1 MSVLPPP
8 VITSH
13 TDLIPNNPFFAG
25 THNTPSVAVDPT
37 NSNNVVAMFTTVAA
51 TTNPLWEPPG
61 DDQTTFIQGAIST
74 NAGQTWNPFRMGS
87 YEFTLTDPTEM
98 PSPGD
103 PDNPLEQATDP
114 NVAFDRNGNFY
125 VVWVEHRPDNAA
137 GDVRYAKFQFNGSAP
152 VPLATPNYPNGA
164 LYYWAA
170 ASPTQAD
177 VAMNPTIAIDTNVP
191 FFTDPTTGQTQTDP
205 FSGNVYIGWDTNNI
219 QPGPPP
225 TSPIAF
231 NPNTVKVIA
240 SSDGGQSFSTQ
251 IYGNTGDR
259 PGDTSHDPNYTTLI
273 NAAGGG
279 AQRDGAPRLVVS
291 QGTNSGRTS
300 GTFNG
305 QVVGPVPGGE
315 LSVVWP
321 DFGRDDIRSNSV
333 TGAVSAYAPSGNIN
347 QSIVNAFLP
356 QGSSVAVTTP
366 TLSSQTVNITDPRFS
381 TLTDVSVT
389 LNIIHPNLNLLNVT
403 LLPEAKLDKPYGI
416 TFSPDGRDLFV
427 SSFNNNTVVEYDAT
441 TGSFVTIFVS
451 AKSGGLVGPTGLAF
465 GPNGDLFVLS
475 TKDPSTGMPSN
486 EVLEYDGTT
495 GAFVKIFVAAGSA
508 GLSDP
513 EDMVFKG
520 GVLYITSHNSNQVL
534 KYDATTGAPIGT
546 GVFVAMSSGGLSGP
560 EGLVFGPDGNLYVSS
575 LNNSSVLEYQGVN
588 GPAPGAFIKTYVP
601 SGFGGLA
608 SPEGLTFGADGELY
622 VTSGANNQVLRYT
635 GPNPG
640 PSISAAVQTT
650 AATPTT
656 TSFVGPLSL
665 SATDNFYNGLSLTFT
680 SGVNSGLA
688 RQITSYTG
696 ATRTFT
702 FATAWPSAPA
712 VGDNFTINSTPMA
725 SGSVQGPTT
734 SFSGPASLS
743 STDNF
748 YNGFTLTFTSGAN
761 FGLSRQISIYSGAT
775 RTFNFANAWPN
786 SAAPGDSFSL
796 NATNPGA
803 FLDDFVRAVPGGTGL
818 GGLLSPQGIAFGPGP
833 VVGGNNFLF
842 VVSKTTNSVMRY
854 SAVPGDPQPSIIT
867 SDNVQANPAPT
878 TTRLAGSAFLNPND
892 NFYNGLTLTF
902 NSGAN
907 LGLSRTITSYTG
919 SNRLFTFATAWPVA
933 PAVGDSF
940 SIVRTGADFVS
951 PGDGG
956 LSNPNDLLLNNGLLL
971 VSSVNTSS
979 VLSYSLFDGSFQGTF
994 IGTGSGGLQTPAGL
1008 AVRPM
1013 TNFMFVGSQANAQ
1026 VLRYDAT
1033 TGTSLGVF
1041 VPGGSGGLIN
1051 PTDIAFGAGPDLY
1064 VTDSV
1069 ANEVFRYDG
1078 ATGAPK
1084 PAPMQTG
1091 AVFATGTG
1099 TPNGLTAPRALVFSP
1114 DNSHLFVTSYNSM
1127 TGLSQ
1132 ILEFDASTG
1141 AFISVFASSVGVGA
1155 TPATPLNNP
1164 QGMFVYTDANGIQNL
1179 YVTNSNN
1186 QILRYNL
1193 ATGKFMET
1201 IVPVNGNAGNLGG
1214 WSGAAGIL
1222 VNPFDGMLYVSS
1234 TNNNSVMRYAGT
1246 PAMSNPSGNG
1256 PSGSAYF
1263 TAPGGGA
1270 AAPIILL
1277 DNHTDNAGNT
1287 HAAGA
1292 TGQNLGFFNMTGV
1305 AVGTTFDDFV
1315 PRNISDI
1322 TAAAPFAEQFQ
1333 SEYGGLKGL
1342 TGQTAAQLNGTWTL
1356 EVTDERPVTQPMS
1369 ILNWALTFTSGM
1381 GFGPIYSTASNPINQ
1396 TDKLV
1401 AGPPPPGGIQPAP
1414 LIGRANSV
1422 GSTIPSINFTPVNP
1436 YPNEPNTPVSPDRGI
1451 GPAPVIA
1458 SDNTLGSFS
1467 PYQGRLY
1474 IAYVARIPPPP
1485 ANPLDNTD
1493 IFLSYSD
1500 DGGISWSRAPL
1511 KVNDDSAFDGFSEG
1525 TRPQFEPN
1533 IAVDQS
1539 TGTLV
1544 LTFYDARYDSARD
1557 RVTTTIATSI
1567 DGGQT
1572 FAPQTYLNDSRTAR
1586 DAITGQLQVLE
1597 PIPDNQGAGYGGRD
1611 TAFGFGERQALAVSN
1626 GQVYSI
1632 WSGNEN
1638 AAGLDIWTAKA
1649 TIAAGPRILS
1659 GTEGPVS
1666 GQKLF
1671 STFVSD
1677 GTQLA
1682 DRFEVLFDRPVDPA
1696 TFTTAMVQV
1705 MFRNTTTPAGSAP
1718 IPLDVT
1724 GVIPEDLGI
1733 FGPAQATGA
1742 TQFLVRFDPAKAL
1755 SLGGTYT
1762 GTYSYTVGSNISGTI
1777 NANVQSAPPPSTTS
1791 LAGSAFLNPNDNYY
1805 TNLVLTF
1812 TSTSPGTNAN
1822 LGKSRVIATYTGAT
1836 RLFTFTNAW
1845 QIAPAAGDAF
1855 IITSTP
1861 MDRIRSFNIT
1871 VGPGSPLPSQTVN
1884 PNSRVPP
1891 QDTGGDG
1898 PPGFPFNPSFDPRDT
1913 TFSSITTSAP
1923 GQFVTNVTVTVNIQH
1938 TSDSD
1943 LLIDLIGPD
1952 GTIVVLS
1959 KNEPKPD
1966 ITAGSDQGFINT
1978 TFDDSASLPISA
1990 GTDASN
1996 FFGAHPFNNGTFRPE
2011 TPLGQFLG
2019 KIADGV
2025 WTLAVD
2031 DTAQQDIGTLV
2042 SWTLNVSAASGT
2054 ITLGTGNMMDQNS
2067 NGVRGE
2073 NPGDLF
2079 IAPRPLQ
2086 GVPFQLPY
2094 DTTTLPIIVPGP
2106 HIISTFVPGEPT
2118 TVDRSGSPTPNV
2130 ENLVLNGT
2138 VNSIDIVFDRNMS
2151 PATVTPASIL
2161 RIIGPVGVIQGP
2173 FTISADPNPNHL
2185 RFINGA
2191 LTSAADPDP
2200 SHPRTYKITFPTQ
2213 QLSGSY
2219 TVVLAPIMHA
2229 VPQGNQTVGDLLDTN
2244 LNAGLAVLRGVDPFN
2259 ATLTA
2264 VSHTYS
2270 GPAVNLN
2277 PGKTTAIPLN
2287 FGPENFI
2294 IQGATLTLNITYPN
2308 DPDLEASL
2316 IAPDGTPIILFTRV
2330 GGGPG
2335 TNHANFTNTTFDDNA
2350 NTPIQSGTPPFN
2362 SNLAGAFNPQT
2373 PLSVLIGKNSAG
2385 VYTLLI
2391 KNDASTV
2398 SGTHT
2403 LNNWTLNLLE
2413 RVPGTG
2419 LGEQVADQATAS
2431 FRIFTQNPANVLS
2444 HTIWTAVG
2452 PASENSSFGTD
2463 PTFFTPTAS
2472 LTPFTG
2478 AIGPEGGSST
2488 AGNSGRVGGMAVD
2501 PSDPSGNTVYIAG
2514 ASGGVWKTT
2523 NFLTTDPN
2531 GPTYVPLTDFGPSF
2545 AINIGGLDVFGR
2557 NNDPKQSIIFAG
2569 TGEGDTG
2576 SKGVGII
2583 RSMDGG
2589 ATWTLLDST
2598 NNVDA
2603 SNVPLTYNSPSRD
2616 HIFIGNSTFKVVVD
2630 PAHAPTGPNDVIV
2643 YVAMSGPNGGL
2654 WRSLDS
2660 GNHWQR
2666 MSSPSSQGT
2675 TATDVLLAPASA
2687 SVSSGNLQRVYAA
2700 FEGSGV
2706 YMSLSQGTNFTLMTG
2721 GVGNALIRD
2730 GDFSPATSIPVA
2742 NAGVNPNGAFGRIV
2756 LAMPALTGKP
2766 NQDLLYSGWLYA
2778 VVANPDGT
2786 MHGLYVT
2793 KDAGANWTQIHLP
2806 VRIIQVSGTFVP
2818 EAIPSNDETN
2828 PDHNPLGTQG
2838 NYDVTLAVDPNNP
2851 SIVYVGGTEDFVGQ
2865 PAGGLL
2871 RVDTTGLFD
2880 PHALTAFDNDDA
2892 GTGPLRTAT
2901 TGSVNLK
2908 DATKAF
2914 GVLEP
2919 PGENGL
2925 QPWLNLI
2932 SDPFTPFLVNSTV
2945 LVTNVSQFNNQGS
2958 EVRFMHF
2965 DGVQGT
2971 TDQHRVIAMKD
2982 PLTGRTRLIFGDDQG
2997 VYSVVDNGDGQFVND
3012 IGGVPDPSTGILRGK
3027 APVVAGSRNGNLQII
3042 QFYYGAV
3049 QPSVLAAEVAA
3060 AIQGE
3065 GGMFYGNAQD
3075 DGFPV
3080 SDPHTLAN
3088 GDIRWVGPLGDGTGI
3103 ATDQTGTG
3111 TAYSY
3116 QWPCCGFFSTL
3127 ATTDFFLV
3135 NDKGS
3140 GYISRTGTGGTSL
3153 VQHNNPGIV
3162 PDPQWPFLA
3171 APVGHGTTDVVQ
3183 SNFAVNPIN
3192 GNQIV
3197 IGSQA
3202 GRIFRSRDQGRTW
3215 GVIADPSAGV
3225 LDGTMAPALAYG
3237 APDPANPSQNLD
3249 DFVYIGTAG
3258 GNVYTTL
3265 DGGGTNGTDWVN
3277 LTAAGGFSDGSAVMY
3292 ISGNPTRGSHEAYVV
3307 TNNNVWHVT
3316 FSVTYPTNAPPAV
3329 TNITWQKITGDIH
3342 NITTTFSNPANGLSF
3357 QLTHDSTKPSIQ
3369 EEKPLQYLTALAVDW
3384 RFQNPNTTG
3393 GGVHPTLYVGGE
3405 GGVYR
3410 SLNVDNVSGVHW
3422 TVFPNVANDGSL
3434 IDGGYLPMA
3443 HVTDLHI
3450 SAGNINPT
3458 TGKPFQST
3466 GPNILVATTY
3476 GRGTFA
3482 IRLVNNSFNPVSGP
3496 IVASLLPTQPVG
3508 TSVSSVVVTFQTRD
3522 AAGNFLAVDPNSFT
3536 VNSIPSFVG
3545 PNGTITPSDVVDITP
3560 TPPPGQLNPHNVYE
3574 VDFPTQT
3581 VKGTYTMVIGPN
3593 VTDYAGNLMN
3603 QDSVGNPLETD
3614 PNGSADDSFTGRFYI
3629 NTTPTGPFV
3638 SGIVGHDLSS
3648 GLLEL
3653 AISNGVNG
3661 FTNASFSSL
3670 APGITWA
3677 NVHTGDFNGDGKT
3690 DIAARNLQTG
3700 QWFVGISTGSIYS
3713 FSVWGSWDPTL
3724 TWGQVLFGNF
3734 DGSGKTSIAGRAQ
3747 QTGAWYVSVPV
3758 GNSFN
3763 TTVWGGWYAGVT
3775 WVDVNMGDFN
3785 GDGKTDIVGRVSQS
3799 GDWWVAQSTGTSFV
3813 NSNWA
3818 HWYAGATWVDVNVGN
3833 FAGDVNSTTGKP
3845 ISDIV
3850 GRVLETGD
3858 WWTGVSSGSSFTTSL
3873 WGHWYAGV
3881 TWVNV
3886 LVGDFNGDGK
3896 TDIAGR
3902 ISGNGDWWV
3911 SQSSGSSFTNSLWGH
3926 WYNGFNWAT
3935 AIVGDFNGDGM
3946 FDIAGLDPANNWW
3959 VSRSTGSNFA
3969 TSFWDSWPA
3978 GNWSDVQLV
3987 NNV

>member
-37 NSNNVVAMFTTVAA
+37 NPNNVVAMFTTVAA
-51 TTNPLWEPPG
+51 TSNPLYHAPV
-61 DDQTTFIQGAIST
+61 DDGTTFIQGAIST
-74 NAGQTWNPFRMGS
+74 NAGQTWTPFRMGS
-87 YEFTLTDPTEM
+87 YEFTLTDPTEI

-103 PDNPLEQATDP
+103 PDNSLEQATDP
-114 NVAFDRNGNFY
+114 SVAFDRNGNFY
-125 VVWVEHRPDNAA
+125 VVWVEHRPDNAV
-137 GDVRYAKFQFNGSAP
+137 GDVRYAKFRFNGSAP

-170 ASPTQAD
+170 ASPGQAD
-177 VAMNPTIAIDTNVP
+177 VAMNPTIAVDTNVP
-191 FFTDPTTGQTQTDP
+191 FFTDPTTGQTQSDP

-225 TSPIAF
+225 TIPIAF
-231 NPNTVKVIA
+231 NPNTVKIIA
-240 SSDGGQSFSTQ
+240 SSDNGLSFTTQ
-251 IYGNTGDR
+251 MYANTGDF
-259 PGDTSHDPNYTTLI
+259 PGDTSHNPNFTTLI
-273 NAAGGG
+273 NASTGGG

-291 QGTNSGRTS
+291 QGTNSGRTT

-315 LSVVWP
+315 LTVVWP
-321 DFGRDDIRSNSV
+321 DFGRDQIRANSA
-333 TGAVSAYAPSGNIN
+333 TGAVGAYVPTGNIN
-347 QSIVNAFLP
+347 QTIVNAFLP
-356 QGSSVAVTTP
+356 PGGSVAVTTP
-366 TLSSQTVNITDPRFS
+366 TLSSQSVNINDPRFS

-403 LLPEAKLDKPYGI
+403 LLPEAKLDRPYGL
-416 TFSPDGRDLFV
+416 TFSPNGRDLFV
-427 SSFNNNTVVEYDAT
+427 SSFNNNTVAEYDAT
-441 TGSFVTIFVS
+441 TGSFVSVFV
-451 AKSGGLVGPTGLAF
+451 APKSGGLVGPTGLAF

-475 TKDPSTGMPSN
+475 TKDPSTGIPSN
-486 EVLEYDGTT
+486 EVLEYNGTT
-495 GAFVKIFVAAGSA
+495 GAFVKVFVVAGSA

-513 EDMVFKG
+513 EDMVFQG
-520 GVLYITSHNSNQVL
+520 GILFITSHNTNQVL
-534 KYDATTGAPIGT
+534 EYNATTGAPVGT
-546 GVFVAMSSGGLSGP
+546 GVFVAMSSGTLSGP

-575 LNNSSVLEYQGVN
+575 LSNGSVLEYQGLN
-588 GPAPGAFIKTYVP
+588 GPMPGAFIKPFVP
-601 SGFGGLA
+601 SGSNGLA

-622 VTSGANNQVLRYT
+622 VTSAANNQVLRYT
-635 GPNPG
+635 GPN
-640 PSISAAVQTT
+640 AAPFIPANVQ
-650 AATPTT
+650 AVPAPTT
-656 TSFVGPLSL
+656 TSFAGPGYLSP
-665 SATDNFYNGLSLTFT
+665 TDNAFT
-680 SGVNSGLA
+680 
-688 RQITSYTG
+688 
-696 ATRTFT
+696 
-702 FATAWPSAPA
+702 
-712 VGDNFTINSTPMA
+712 GDT
-725 SGSVQGPTT
+725 V
-734 SFSGPASLS
+734 
-743 STDNF
+743 
-748 YNGFTLTFTSGAN
+748 TFTSGAN
-761 FGLSRQISIYSGAT
+761 YGQTRQIATYTGAT
-775 RTFNFANAWPN
+775 RVFTFTTAWT
-786 SAAPGDSFSL
+786 AAPAIGDSFTI
-796 NATNPGA
+796 NPTTPGA

-854 SAVPGDPQPSIIT
+854 SAVPGDPQSSIVT

-878 TTRLAGSAFLNPND
+878 TTRLAGSTFLNPND

-956 LSNPNDLLLNNGLLL
+956 LSNPNDLLLNNGSLL
-971 VSSVNTSS
+971 VSSVNNSS
-979 VLSYSLFDGSFQGTF
+979 VLSYAADGSFLGTF

-1013 TNFMFVGSQANAQ
+1013 TNFLFVGSQANAE

-1033 TGTSLGVF
+1033 TGTPLNVF
-1041 VPGGSGGLIN
+1041 VAGGQGGLTTISN
-1051 PTDIAFGAGPDLY
+1051 IAFGPGPDLY
-1064 VTDSV
+1064 VTDST
-1069 ANEVFRYDG
+1069 ANAVFRYDG
-1078 ATGAPK
+1078 ATGASK
-1084 PAPMQTG
+1084 PAMGQTG
-1091 AVFATGTG
+1091 AIFATGS
-1099 TPNGLTAPRALVFSP
+1099 GLTAPRALAFSP
-1114 DNSHLFVTSYNSM
+1114 DNSHLFVTSFNAA
-1127 TGLSQ
+1127 TNTSQ
-1132 ILEFDASTG
+1132 ILEFDASSG
-1141 AFISVFASSVGVGA
+1141 AFIGVFASNVATAS
-1155 TPATPLNNP
+1155 TPASPLFNP
-1164 QGMFVYTDANGIQNL
+1164 QGMFVSTDANLVQDL
-1179 YVTNSNN
+1179 YVTNAAAPGPGGFN

-1201 IVPVNGNAGNLGG
+1201 IVPVNGNAANVGG

-1222 VNPFDGMLYVSS
+1222 VNPADGTLYVSS
-1234 TNNNSVMRYAGT
+1234 TNNNSVMRYVGT
-1246 PAMSNPSGNG
+1246 PATPNPSGTG
-1256 PSGSAYF
+1256 GSGAYF
-1263 TAPGGGA
+1263 TSPGGGA

-1277 DNHTDNAGNT
+1277 DNRIDNAGNT
-1287 HAAGA
+1287 RSPFIGA
-1292 TGQNLGFFNMTGV
+1292 SGQNLGVFTNMGFIV
-1305 AVGTTFDDFV
+1305 GIVGTTFDDFV
-1315 PRNISDI
+1315 PRNIADS
-1322 TAAAPFAEQFQ
+1322 TATAPFAEQFQ
-1333 SEYGGLKGL
+1333 SEYGGLTGL
-1342 TGQTAAQLNGTWTL
+1342 DGQTAAQLNGTWTL

-1369 ILNWALTFTSGM
+1369 ILSWALTFTSGM
-1381 GFGPIYSTASNPINQ
+1381 GFGPIYSNAGNIVTE

-1401 AGPPPPGGIQPAP
+1401 AGPPGSGGIQPAP

-1436 YPNEPNTPVSPDRGI
+1436 YPNQPNTPVSPDRGI

-1467 PYQGRLY
+1467 PFQGRLY
-1474 IAYVARIPPPP
+1474 IAYVARLAPPPP
-1485 ANPLDNTD
+1485 NPLDNTD

-1511 KVNDDSAFDGFSEG
+1511 MVNDDSAFDGFSEG

-1572 FAPQTYLNDSRTAR
+1572 FAPQTYLNAPRTAR
-1586 DAITGQLQVLE
+1586 DAITGQVQVLE

-1611 TAFGFGERQALAVSN
+1611 MLFGFGEHQALAVSN
-1626 GQVYSI
+1626 GNVYSI

-1638 AAGLDIWTAKA
+1638 AAGLDIWTSKA

-1671 STFVSD
+1671 PTFASD

-1682 DRFEVLFDRPVDPA
+1682 DRFEVQFDRPVDPA

-1724 GVIPEDLGI
+1724 GVIPEDLGV
-1733 FGPAQATGA
+1733 FGPAQALGA

-1755 SLGGTYT
+1755 GLGGTYT
-1762 GTYSYTVGSNISGTI
+1762 GTYSYTVGSNITGTI
-1777 NANVQSAPPPSTTS
+1777 NANVQSTPPPTTTS

-1812 TSTSPGTNAN
+1812 TSTSAATSAN
-1822 LGKSRVIATYTGAT
+1822 LGQSRVIATYAGLP
-1836 RLFTFTNAW
+1836 RRFTFTNAW
-1845 QIAPAAGDAF
+1845 PVAPAAGDAF

-1861 MDRIRSFNIT
+1861 MDRIRSFNLT
-1871 VGPGSPLPSQTVN
+1871 LGPGSPLPSQTVN
-1884 PNSRVPP
+1884 PNLRVPP

-1898 PPGFPFNPSFDPRDT
+1898 PPGFPYNPTFDPRDT
-1913 TFSSITTSAP
+1913 AFSPITTSAP
-1923 GQFVTNVTVTVNIQH
+1923 GQFVSNVTVSVNIQH

-1952 GTIVVLS
+1952 GTIIVLS
-1959 KNEPKPD
+1959 NLEPKPD
-1966 ITAGSDQGFINT
+1966 LTAGSDQGFINT

-1990 GTDASN
+1990 GTDAN
-1996 FFGAHPFNNGTFRPE
+1996 NPFGIHPFNNGTFRPE
-2011 TPLGQFLG
+2011 TPLGQFIG
-2019 KIADGV
+2019 KTATGT

-2031 DTAQQDIGTLV
+2031 DTAQQDIGMLV
-2042 SWTLNVSAASGT
+2042 SWTLNVSSASGT
-2054 ITLGTGNMMDQNS
+2054 VTLGTGNMMDQN
-2067 NGVRGE
+2067 GDTVRGE

-2086 GVPFQLPY
+2086 GIPFQLPY

-2106 HIISTFVPGEPT
+2106 HVISTFVPGEPT
-2118 TVDRSGSPTPNV
+2118 TVDRSGTPTPNV

-2138 VNSIDIVFDRNMS
+2138 VNSIVIVFDRNMD
-2151 PATVTPASIL
+2151 PTTVTPASIL
-2161 RIIGPVGVIQGP
+2161 RIIGPVGAIQGP
-2173 FTISADPNPNHL
+2173 FTITADPNPNYP
-2185 RFINGA
+2185 RFINGFS
-2191 LTSAADPDP
+2191 TTAADPD
-2200 SHPRTYKITFPTQ
+2200 SAHPRTFKITFPTQ

-2219 TVVLAPIMHA
+2219 TVVLAPIMRA
-2229 VPQGNQTVGDLLDTN
+2229 VPQGTQTVGDLLDTN
-2244 LNAGLAVLRGVDPFN
+2244 LNAGLDVLRGVDPTN
-2259 ATLTA
+2259 ATKTA
-2264 VSHTYS
+2264 ISHTYS

-2294 IQGATLTLNITYPN
+2294 IQGATLTLNITYPF

-2316 IAPDGTPIILFTRV
+2316 VAPDGTPIILFTRV

-2335 TNHANFTNTTFDDNA
+2335 ANHANFTNTTFDDNA

-2373 PLSVLIGKNSAG
+2373 PLSVLIGKAAAG

-2398 SGTHT
+2398 TGTHT

-2413 RVPGTG
+2413 RIPGTG

-2444 HTIWTAVG
+2444 HTTWTAVG
-2452 PASENSSFGTD
+2452 PASENSSFATD
-2463 PTFFTPTAS
+2463 PTFFTPTSS
-2472 LTPFTG
+2472 LSLFTG

-2488 AGNSGRVGGMAVD
+2488 SGNSGRIGGMALD

-2523 NFLTTDPN
+2523 NFLTPDPN

-2557 NNDPKQSIIFAG
+2557 NNDPKQSIVFAG

-2598 NNVDA
+2598 NNVYD
-2603 SNVPLTYNSPSRD
+2603 LTNDGGNHALDGQALPYNSASRD
-2616 HIFIGNSTFKVVVD
+2616 HVFIGNSTFKLVVD
-2630 PAHAPTGPNDVIV
+2630 PTHAPTGPNDVIV
-2643 YVAMSGPNGGL
+2643 YVAMSGTNGGL

-2666 MSSPSSQGT
+2666 LSSPATQGT

-2706 YMSLSQGTNFTLMTG
+2706 YMSLSQGTNLTLMTG

-2730 GDFSPATSIPVA
+2730 GDFSPAISIPVA
-2742 NAGVNPNGAFGRIV
+2742 NAGVNPNGANGRIV
-2756 LAMPALTGKP
+2756 LAMPALTGNP
-2766 NQDLLYSGWLYA
+2766 VQDLLYSGWLYA
-2778 VVANPDGT
+2778 VVANPNGT
-2786 MHGLYVT
+2786 MHGLFVT

-2806 VRIIQVSGTFVP
+2806 VRIIPSTTSFVP
-2818 EAIPSNDETN
+2818 TAIPSNDETN

-2892 GTGPLRTAT
+2892 GPGPLRTAT
-2901 TGSVNLK
+2901 TGAVNLK
-2908 DATKAF
+2908 DNTKPF

-2932 SDPFTPFLVNSTV
+2932 SDPFNPFLVNSTI
-2945 LVTNVSQFNNQGS
+2945 LVTNTSQFNNQGS

-3012 IGGVPDPSTGILRGK
+3012 IGGVASFVDSATGLPILQGK

-3080 SDPHTLAN
+3080 SDPHTLTN
-3088 GDIRWVGPLGDGTGI
+3088 GDIRWVGPTGDGTGI

-3171 APVGHGTTDVVQ
+3171 SGVGFGTTDVVQ

-3215 GVIADPSAGV
+3215 GVIADPTV

-3249 DFVYIGTAG
+3249 DFVFIGTAG
-3258 GNVYTTL
+3258 GKVYATL

-3277 LTAAGGFSDGSAVMY
+3277 LTATGGFSDGSAVMY
-3292 ISGNPTRGSHEAYVV
+3292 ISANPTRGSHEAYVV

-3316 FSVTYPTNAPPAV
+3316 FSVSYPTNAPPAV
-3329 TNITWQKITGDIH
+3329 TNITWQKITG
-3342 NITTTFSNPANGLSF
+3342 NIFNLTTTFSNPANGLSF
-3357 QLTHDSTKPSIQ
+3357 QLTHDSTKPFIP
-3369 EEKPLQYLTALAVDW
+3369 EEHPLQYLTALAVDW
-3384 RFQNPNTTG
+3384 RFQIPNATG
-3393 GGVHPTLYVGGE
+3393 GGVHPAVYVGGE
-3405 GGVYR
+3405 GGVFR
-3410 SLNVDNVSGVHW
+3410 SFNVDNVKSVTW

-3443 HVTDLHI
+3443 HITDLHI

-3482 IRLVNNSFNPVSGP
+3482 IRINNIPAYNPVGGP
-3496 IVASLLPTQPVG
+3496 IVATLLPSQPVG
-3508 TSVSSVVVTFQTRD
+3508 TSVSSVIVTFQTRD
-3522 AAGNFLAVDPNSFT
+3522 AAGNFLAVDPTSFT
-3536 VNSIPSFVG
+3536 LASIASFVG
-3545 PNGTITPSDVVDITP
+3545 PNGAITPTDVVDITP
-3560 TPPPGQLNPHNVYE
+3560 TPPPGQINPHNVYR
-3574 VDFPTQT
+3574 VDFPTQFG
-3581 VKGTYTMVIGPN
+3581 VGPNHAGTFTMVIGPN
-3593 VTDYAGNLMN
+3593 VTDYAGNLMD
-3603 QDSVGNPLETD
+3603 QDIDGVSGGPDD
-3614 PNGSADDSFTGRFYI
+3614 PFTGRFYI
-3629 NTTPTGPFV
+3629 STTPTGPFV
-3638 SGIVGHDLSS
+3638 SGIVGHDLNS

-3653 AISNGVNG
+3653 AVSNGVNG
-3661 FTNASFSSL
+3661 FTNASFGTL
-3670 APGITWA
+3670 ALGITWA
-3677 NVHTGDFNGDGKT
+3677 DVHTGDFNGDGKT
-3690 DIAARNLQTG
+3690 DIAARDLQTG
-3700 QWFVGISTGSIYS
+3700 QWFVGISTGSTYS
-3713 FSVWGSWDPTL
+3713 FSVWG
-3724 TWGQVLFGNF
+3724 TWTPFFTWVDVKFGNF
-3734 DGSGKTSIAGRAQ
+3734 DGSGKTSIAGRAL
-3747 QTGAWYVSVPV
+3747 QTGAWYVSVPI

-3763 TTVWGGWYAGVT
+3763 TTLWTTWATSVT
-3775 WVDVNMGDFN
+3775 WVDVNVGDFN
-3785 GDGKTDIVGRVSQS
+3785 GDGLTDLVGRVSQS
-3799 GDWWVAQSTGTSFV
+3799 GDWWVAQSTGTSFA
-3813 NSNWA
+3813 NSRWA
-3818 HWYAGATWVDVNVGN
+3818 TWFPGVTWVDVNVGN
-3833 FAGDVNSTTGKP
+3833 FAGNLSATGKP
-3845 ISDIV
+3845 LSDIT
-3850 GRVLETGD
+3850 GRVLQSGD
-3858 WWTGVSSGSSFTTSL
+3858 WWTGVSTGSSFSTTM
-3873 WGHWYAGV
+3873 WGHWYPGV

-3886 LVGDFNGDGK
+3886 VVGDFNGDGK

-3902 ISGNGDWWV
+3902 IAQDGDWWV
-3911 SQSSGSSFTNSLWGH
+3911 SLSSGSTFTNSLWGH
-3926 WYNGFNWAT
+3926 WFNGFNWANVV
-3935 AIVGDFNGDGM
+3935 VGDFTGDGL
-3946 FDIAGLDPANNWW
+3946 FDIAGLDPGNNWW
-3959 VSRSTGSNFA
+3959 VSRSTGSNFS
-3969 TSFWDSWPA
+3969 TTFWDSWPA
-3978 GNWSDVQLV
+3978 GNWADVQVV